1 MAKKD
6 ATDFLSKKIS
16 INDKNSFG
24 KTAEDIDD
32 IPSKPG
38 PGRKPL
44 PSEIKKEG
52 KAPVDKYIKEPFRKA
67 NDQASKFLESK
78 GLTNPID
85 VIDEELG
92 GETVAEARARRAGM
106 PTGKTGKSMK
116 SGGSVS
122 SASKRADG
130 CAIRGKTRA

>member
-1 MAKKD
+1 MVAQSVGRQGLNMKKYMA
-6 ATDFLSKKIS
+6 
-16 INDKNSFG
+16 G
-24 KTAEDIDD
+24 GDIDHVGLEN
-32 IPSKPG
+32 PYQKT
-38 PGRKPL
+38 RAKKPL

-78 GLTNPID
+78 GLTNPVD

-92 GETVAEARARRAGM
+92 GETVAEARARRQGM
-106 PTGKTGKSMK
+106 PVSKSSKYK
-116 SGGSVS
+116 SGGSVKS

-130 CAIRGKTRA
+130 CAQRGKTRGKMV

>member
-1 MAKKD
+1 MKAKRYEHGG
-6 ATDFLSKKIS
+6 S
-16 INDKNSFG
+16 
-24 KTAEDIDD
+24 IDD

-38 PGRKPL
+38 PAKSKPL

-67 NDQASKFLESK
+67 NDAASKFFESK
-78 GLTNPID
+78 GLTNPVD

-92 GETVAEARARRAGM
+92 GETIEEARARRAGM
-106 PTGKTGKSMK
+106 PTGKASKPMK

-130 CAIRGKTRA
+130 CAIRGKTKA

>member
-1 MAKKD
+1 MKAKRYQ
-6 ATDFLSKKIS
+6 
-16 INDKNSFG
+16 NG
-24 KTAEDIDD
+24 GDIDD
-32 IPSKPG
+32 IPSKPA
-38 PGRKPL
+38 PSKSKPL

-67 NDQASKFLESK
+67 NDAASKLLESK
-78 GLTNPID
+78 GLTNPVD

-92 GETVAEARARRAGM
+92 GETIEEARARRKGM
-106 PTGKTGKSMK
+106 PVSKSKPSNFK

>member
-1 MAKKD
+1 MKKVKRYD
-6 ATDFLSKKIS
+6 GGGDV
-16 INDKNSFG
+16 G
-24 KTAEDIDD
+24 DIEN
-32 IPSKPG
+32 PYTKPG
-38 PGRKPL
+38 PGKKPL

-92 GETVAEARARRAGM
+92 GETVSEARARRAGM
-106 PTGKTGKSMK
+106 PTSKGSSMK

-130 CAIRGKTRA
+130 CAIRGKTKA

>member
-1 MAKKD
+1 MA
-6 ATDFLSKKIS
+6 
-16 INDKNSFG
+16 DKELN
-24 KTAEDIDD
+24 ED

-38 PGRKPL
+38 PGKKPL

-92 GETVAEARARRAGM
+92 GETVSEARARRAGM
-106 PTGKTGKSMK
+106 PTGKSMK